1 MERNNICVFRK
12 QRMCSND
19 YNSVDNIFKFVCLT
33 LHDLIP
39 VKQMIRN
46 KIVVSL
52 KHFGKAQITLYKQI

>member
-1 MERNNICVFRK
+1 
-12 QRMCSND
+12 MCSND

-33 LHDLIP
+33 LQDLMP